1 MIPLDKYQSDLLSLE
16 NASRVLSEDEY
27 KQFLTIPQ
35 PKQEA
40 IFTQLLEKPITDFT
54 IIHELYFRSKWA
66 KLFFNLYQNHSF
78 HLLEVASGD
87 ADLIPQCLSHTNPNS
102 TYITANMNQK
112 LNESLLKKLSGLSIQ
127 YQLIDDD
134 ALKLSD
140 YLEKDTVDIIAF
152 QHGLNDVL
160 QAILCGYYGIDTT
173 NIDWMELLPK
183 MIELLNTEIKNATFY
198 TKVYEPLLNLLSTLS
213 KVLKPN
219 GVIAI
224 NHYMFQL
231 DLDLGYPTD
240 LFTNL
245 IPIVRSWLENNKLF
259 KEITFEGFSSQWW
272 LFLQKQ

>member
-1 MIPLDKYQSDLLSLE
+1 MIPLDKYQSELLSLE

-40 IFTQLLEKPITDFT
+40 IFAQLLEKPITDFT
-54 IIHELYFRSKWA
+54 IVHELYFRSKWA

-78 HLLEVASGD
+78 HLLEIASGD

-112 LNESLLKKLSGLSIQ
+112 LNESLLSKLSGLSIQ

-134 ALKLSD
+134 ALKISD

-173 NIDWMELLPK
+173 NNDWMELLPK
-183 MIELLNTEIKNATFY
+183 MIELLNTEIKNDTFY

-213 KVLKPN
+213 NVLKPN

-245 IPIVRSWLENNKLF
+245 IPIVRSWLEHNKLF